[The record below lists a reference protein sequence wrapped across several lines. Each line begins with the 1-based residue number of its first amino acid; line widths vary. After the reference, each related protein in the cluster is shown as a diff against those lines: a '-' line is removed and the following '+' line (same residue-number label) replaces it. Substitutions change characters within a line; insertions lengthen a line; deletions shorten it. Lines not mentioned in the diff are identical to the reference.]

1 MSFRK
6 EKKLRLSKN
15 DLFSFKHDLISRG
28 MRQLYPSRTV
38 NSCYFD
44 TQDFKMFFESEEG
57 VLPRRKIRLRWYDS
71 TIEITKETK
80 ISSIE
85 GRYKFTEKID
95 NINSFDQIIDMHLY
109 DQNYG
114 QLSPSLLVQYNRE
127 YFSFEKM
134 RLTFDS
140 EIKYRDLSLINF
152 SEKED
157 QEVVMEIKT
166 SINTDDDFIE
176 NKLLHNT
183 ARFSKYSRGRLLF
196 SR

>member
-57 VLPRRKIRLRWYDS
+57 VLPRRKIRFRWYDS
-71 TIEITKETK
+71 HIDITKETK

-85 GRYKFTEKID
+85 GRYKFTEKMK
-95 NINSFDQIIDMHLY
+95 NISAFDQIIDLYLY

-114 QLSPSLLVQYNRE
+114 QLSPSLFVQYNRE

-140 EIKYRDLSLINF
+140 EIKYRDLSLVNF
-152 SEKED
+152 SEIED

-176 NKLLHNT
+176 SNLIQNFS
-183 ARFSKYSRGRLLF
+183 RFSKYSRGRLLF